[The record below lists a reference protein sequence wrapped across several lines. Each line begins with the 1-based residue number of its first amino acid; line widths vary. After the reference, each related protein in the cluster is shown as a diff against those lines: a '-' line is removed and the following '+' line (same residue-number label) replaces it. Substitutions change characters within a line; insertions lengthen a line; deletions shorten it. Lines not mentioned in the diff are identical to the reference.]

1 MTERLSARQN
11 VIRLVP
17 LLLLVVLC
25 LAVFL
30 STAGAD
36 SRMSVAAREAADPS
50 EQVVCRKAK
59 KGYALYIPG
68 AWDITRI
75 RLSMDGQECIRLE
88 KDGPEVN
95 PETPVDLTGYLGKKI
110 QVYNG
115 KNRSLGELT
124 IYQGSKIPSVFFTV
138 DGKQLKKVNQSKNE
152 IITEGQVVFQEADGT
167 RSYQGDLTHL
177 KGRGNNSFSYF
188 KKPYEFKL
196 AQKADLCGMGKAK
209 TWILLANYLDVSLL
223 RNQIILDISQEIGL
237 PYAVEC
243 QQVDVWQNGVY
254 NGLYL
259 MTEKIQISK
268 KRINITD
275 LEEKMEAVNDQ
286 PLDSY
291 KRFNKE
297 DGFLPIMRGYRI
309 PNDPEDI
316 TGGYIA
322 TIEKPHRLKDSKHP
336 GIRTKKNLSVRIKE
350 PTNPSEAE
358 INYFGNLINDMHNAV
373 LAEDGVNPETGKHY
387 TEYLDVTSFARKFLV
402 EEFCKNYDATG
413 GSQHF
418 FKDSDRVDPLLYA
431 GPSWDYDLS
440 FGNMADRGASANKDY
455 LLILRV
461 GSINFY
467 SQIGK
472 HADFMAAVA
481 KNWREVFRPAAAILM
496 GETPAS
502 GKSPL
507 RSLDEYY
514 ETLKDSATMNSVRW
528 GKGTKV
534 NKEAGTDFDS
544 GVKALK
550 SWIRRRIDYLD
561 QRFAE

>member
-1 MTERLSARQN
+1 MQEPKTAGKLRLILAAF
-11 VIRLVP
+11 L
-17 LLLLVVLC
+17 VLC
-25 LAVFL
+25 LAVFI
-30 STAGAD
+30 SGIAAAEARITVTAQAD
-36 SRMSVAAREAADPS
+36 AEQTARVTSRNSKNGTV
-50 EQVVCRKAK
+50 
-59 KGYALYIPG
+59 LYIPG

-75 RLSMDGQECIRLE
+75 RLNVNEQEPFRLE
-88 KDGPEVN
+88 KDGTVLESG
-95 PETPVDLTGYLGKKI
+95 TPVDLTPYLGKKTTI
-110 QVYNG
+110 YNE
-115 KNRSLGELT
+115 KNRSLGT
-124 IYQGSKIPSVFFTV
+124 VTVYQGSKIPAVFFTV
-138 DGKQLKKVNQSKNE
+138 DGKQLKKVNSSKNE
-152 IITEGQVVFQEADGT
+152 IITEGQVFFQEADGSV
-167 RSYQGDLTHL
+167 SYEGELTHL
-177 KGRGNNSFSYF
+177 KGRGNNSFSYA

-196 AQKADLCGMGKAK
+196 AKKADLCSMGKAR

-223 RNQIILDISQEIGL
+223 RNQIILDISREIGL
-237 PYAVEC
+237 PYAVES
-243 QQVDVWQNGVY
+243 QQVDVWQNGIY

-259 MTEKIQISK
+259 MTEKIQINK
-268 KRINITD
+268 NRINITD

-291 KRFNKE
+291 KRFNRE

-350 PTNPSEAE
+350 PTNPSAAE
-358 INYFGNLINDMHNAV
+358 IDYFGNLINDMHNAV
-373 LAEDGVNPETGKHY
+373 LAEDGINPETGKHY
-387 TEYLDVTSFARKFLV
+387 SEYLDVTSFARKFLV

-440 FGNMADRGASANKDY
+440 FGNMADRGASASKDY

-481 KNWREVFRPAAAILM
+481 QNWRDVFRPAAAILM

-507 RSLDEYY
+507 RSMDEYY
-514 ETLKDSATMNSVRW
+514 EALKNSAVMNSVRW

>member
-1 MTERLSARQN
+1 MQGPKTAGKLRLILAAF
-11 VIRLVP
+11 L
-17 LLLLVVLC
+17 VLC
-25 LAVFL
+25 LAVL
-30 STAGAD
+30 ISGIAAAEARIT
-36 SRMSVAAREAADPS
+36 VTAREDA
-50 EQVVCRKAK
+50 EQSAQVISRRSKSNTV
-59 KGYALYIPG
+59 LYLPG

-75 RLSMDGQECIRLE
+75 RLSVNEQEPFRLE
-88 KDGPEVN
+88 KDGTVLESG
-95 PETPVDLTGYLGKKI
+95 TPVDLTPYLGKKTTI
-110 QVYNG
+110 YNE
-115 KNRSLGELT
+115 KNRSLGT
-124 IYQGSKIPSVFFTV
+124 VTVYQGSKIASVFFTV
-138 DGKQLKKVNQSKNE
+138 DGKQLKKVNSSKNE
-152 IITEGQVVFQEADGT
+152 IITEGQVLFQEADGT
-167 RSYQGDLTHL
+167 VSCEGELTHL
-177 KGRGNNSFSYF
+177 KGRGNNSFSYA

-196 AQKADLCGMGKAK
+196 AKKADLCGMGKAR

-223 RNQIILDISQEIGL
+223 RNQIILDISREIGL

-243 QQVDVWQNGVY
+243 RQVDVWQNGIY

-259 MTEKIQISK
+259 MTEKIQINK
-268 KRINITD
+268 NRINITD

-291 KRFNKE
+291 KRFNRE

-350 PTNPSEAE
+350 PTNPSAAE
-358 INYFGNLINDMHNAV
+358 IDYFGNLINDMHNAV
-373 LAEDGVNPETGKHY
+373 LAEDGINPETGKHY
-387 TEYLDVTSFARKFLV
+387 SEYLDVTSFARKFLV

-440 FGNMADRGASANKDY
+440 FGNMADRGASASKDY

-481 KNWREVFRPAAAILM
+481 QNWREVFRPAAAILM

-507 RSLDEYY
+507 CSLDDYY
-514 ETLKDSATMNSVRW
+514 EALKDSAVMNSVRW